1 MMTQATQLRTVKQL
15 AAELTKT
22 TGGFS
27 ESSLRWLLFNAK
39 KNGLDRALVRV
50 GRRLFVDTERFNEW
64 LEAQRSER
72 AA

>member
-1 MMTQATQLRTVKQL
+1 MAQATQLRTVKQL

-27 ESSLRWLLFNAK
+27 EPSLRWLLFNAK